1 MIKGI
6 LLISG
11 NATAGKDTFFNGLSL
26 LKKNRVKRFAFAD
39 QLKSLTQSIS
49 TSILKKEIEFL
60 SPQEKEMFRP
70 VMVSVGELARKV
82 DGDFWVK
89 KVDSQIQWLDEIQE
103 EFYAVITDCRYE
115 SEYLF
120 FKEKYNCPIRLLYI
134 ERYDCLGNVIP
145 PANDTERESLHVLE
159 KMSDYH
165 LSWVTFADTKNK
177 NDFLKEI
184 IGSFI
189 NEQMSDFF
197 TPERDNSLSPKT

>member
-1 MIKGI
+1 MVKGI

-39 QLKSLTQSIS
+39 QLKNLTQKIS

-60 SPQEKEMFRP
+60 SPEEKELFRP
-70 VMVSVGELARKV
+70 VMVAVGELARKA

-89 KVDSQIQWLDEIQE
+89 KVDSKIQWLNEIQE
-103 EFYAVITDCRYE
+103 DFYAIITDCRYE
-115 SEYLF
+115 NEFLY
-120 FKEKYNCPIRLLYI
+120 FKKKYNCPIRLLYI

-145 PANDTERESLHVLE
+145 PANNTERESLHALE

-184 IGSFI
+184 IGDFI

-197 TPERDNSLSPKT
+197 TPERDNELSSKA